1 MAVLRHKVFYCIGI
15 YSIYCIFI
23 CLFSDFVNIYINI
36 YLVLTITNGFVLT
49 LIGND
54 FSYYTPWYVISDAK
68 EAVEA
73 LYPGVVSS
81 DGFKSFPSGHTFR
94 SLSGSHW

>member
-54 FSYYTPWYVISDAK
+54 
-68 EAVEA
+68 
-73 LYPGVVSS
+73 LYIYITIFV
-81 DGFKSFPSGHTFR
+81 
-94 SLSGSHW
+94 